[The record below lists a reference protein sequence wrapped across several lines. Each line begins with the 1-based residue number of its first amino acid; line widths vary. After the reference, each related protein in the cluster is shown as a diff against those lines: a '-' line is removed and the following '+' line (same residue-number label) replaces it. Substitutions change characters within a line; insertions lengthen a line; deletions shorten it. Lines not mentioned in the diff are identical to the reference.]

1 MQCGSARYVVKGR
14 SKVAAS
20 TTCHTLWWIEAIV
33 SPIFIVRFGKVNG
46 NHEMGGGE
54 NKTDKHCFALPDNGY
69 RHGSFLMVAS
79 AFALRLPTYCRIS
92 VFLAL
97 LDTRGTPPNS

>member
-1 MQCGSARYVVKGR
+1 MHPPPMQCGSARYVVKGR

-54 NKTDKHCFALPDNGY
+54 NQGTRLT
-69 RHGSFLMVAS
+69 SI
-79 AFALRLPTYCRIS
+79 ALRSLIMAIAMGAS
-92 VFLAL
+92 
-97 LDTRGTPPNS
+97 